1 MRKKGIMN
9 GEKDKNRR
17 KRELGRKGGQR
28 FEQE

>member
-17 KRELGRKGGQR
+17 KRELGRKEGQR